1 MDYHEYLEL
10 FKINTSDVNK
20 VLQTAL
26 SHGARFAD
34 LYFEYSVANSLTL
47 KEHIVG
53 NAASHQDYGVGIRAV
68 KGECTGYAYAE
79 STELED
85 MLRAARVAASIADSN
100 NNLPLAI
107 GIQSRYD
114 FQQVGRPAVSPY
126 HIEKGWN
133 EYTVKQKVPVLQTLE
148 KSIFSKG
155 DEFVK
160 VICSLR
166 DSLTHVLYFNSES
179 ETFCDTMPMVTL
191 IAQCVGQKDGKIE
204 NGSCSRSFRCGFEM
218 LTDEL
223 IEEVASRAAAQC
235 RFMFTAK
242 QPKGGEMP
250 VVLAS
255 GASGILLHEA
265 VGHAFEADF
274 IRKGTSIFTDSL
286 GKRICNK
293 GINIVDSGLV
303 QRNRGSLNFD
313 DEGIPSQETY
323 LVRDGVLESF
333 MHDRISA
340 NYFGVKSTGNGRR
353 EDFRFPPIP
362 RMRCTYMESGDC
374 EESQAIASVRNG
386 IFVKDFSNGQVQIGE
401 GDFTFFVKA
410 GYLIEN
416 GHLTQPVKDIN
427 IIGNGPQVLKDITMV
442 CNNAEIA
449 NSSWVCGKEQQ
460 CAVSCGMPTVAVSK
474 LIVGG
479 ES

>member
-1 MDYHEYLEL
+1 
-10 FKINTSDVNK
+10 
-20 VLQTAL
+20 
-26 SHGARFAD
+26 
-34 LYFEYSVANSLTL
+34 
-47 KEHIVG
+47 
-53 NAASHQDYGVGIRAV
+53 
-68 KGECTGYAYAE
+68 
-79 STELED
+79 
-85 MLRAARVAASIADSN
+85 
-100 NNLPLAI
+100 
-107 GIQSRYD
+107 
-114 FQQVGRPAVSPY
+114 
-126 HIEKGWN
+126 
-133 EYTVKQKVPVLQTLE
+133 
-148 KSIFSKG
+148 
-155 DEFVK
+155 
-160 VICSLR
+160 
-166 DSLTHVLYFNSES
+166 
-179 ETFCDTMPMVTL
+179 
-191 IAQCVGQKDGKIE
+191 
-204 NGSCSRSFRCGFEM
+204 M
-218 LTDEL
+218 LTEEL
-223 IEEVASRAAAQC
+223 IEEVASEAAAKC
-235 RFMFTAK
+235 KFMFTAK

-303 QRNRGSLNFD
+303 QGNRGSLNFD
-313 DEGIPSQETY
+313 DEGIPSQKTY

-374 EESQAIASVRNG
+374 EESQAIASVKKG
-386 IFVKDFSNGQVQIGE
+386 IFVEDFSNGQVQIGE

-410 GYLIEN
+410 GYLIED
-416 GHLTQPVKDIN
+416 GHLTQPIKDIN

-442 CNNAEIA
+442 CNNKEIA
-449 NSSWVCGKEQQ
+449 NNSWICGKEQQ